1 MRAARAAARIACF
14 ALAAAS
20 AAAAMKDPTQPPAAL
35 TTAPAEGLRAP
46 PVLQS
51 VIIAKG
57 SRAAIID
64 GQRVTLGGRFRDATV
79 VTITED
85 EVVLRQDGVTQ
96 VLRMYPDVEKKAV
109 KAADGASSRPPVRSR
124 LP

>member
-1 MRAARAAARIACF
+1 MRAARAAACIACI

-35 TTAPAEGLRAP
+35 TEAPPEGVRAP

-64 GQRVTLGGRFRDATV
+64 GERVEIGGRFRDATV
-79 VTITED
+79 VRITED
-85 EVVLRQDGVTQ
+85 EVVLRQHGVTQ
-96 VLRMYPDVEKKAV
+96 VLKMYPDVEKKTV
-109 KAADGASSRPPVRSR
+109 KAPDSASSRPPVRSR